1 MPEISKLENFENFG
15 NLNRLYLQD
24 VLYYKLILNYKKIFM
39 ARKSILVVD
48 DEKSQREILEMILS
62 SEGYDVTMASS
73 GEAAMK
79 FVADRHFDLV
89 LTDLKMT
96 GMSGLDLLKQLTDF
110 DKSIIVL
117 LLTAHGTVDSAVDAL
132 RLGAFDYLQKPYD
145 REKLLDTISRALNKL
160 TNLDAE
166 IVSASPEMDRV
177 KKLILKVAKS
187 NSTVLIRGESGTG
200 KELIA
205 RSIHNNSLRASE
217 VFQAVNCA
225 AINENLLESE
235 LFGHEKGSFTG
246 AVGEKKGLFEVAD
259 GGTLFLDEIGELDV
273 SLQAKLLRALQEK
286 QIRRVGATREINTDV
301 RVVAATNR
309 DLLKMTKEGSFR
321 EDLYYRLNVLSIE
334 IPPLRERR
342 SDVMLLMEYF
352 IKKHT
357 RDTNRKISL
366 SPEARRIFEDYSYP
380 GNVRQ
385 LESAIERAILLC
397 ENDTIT
403 VDDLPPE
410 MTQGT
415 RAASVSN
422 DLFKLPPEGVSFED
436 VERSLIM
443 QAMDRTDN
451 NITKSAKLL
460 GLTFRTLQYRLEK
473 FGIKRDGAEDEEE
486 A

>member
-1 MPEISKLENFENFG
+1 M
-15 NLNRLYLQD
+15 
-24 VLYYKLILNYKKIFM
+24 
-39 ARKSILVVD
+39 D
-48 DEKSQREILEMILS
+48 DEKSQREILELILS
-62 SEGYDVTMASS
+62 GEGYDVTTASS

-96 GMSGLDLLKQLTDF
+96 GMSGLDLLKELTDF

-160 TNLDAE
+160 STLDAE
-166 IVSASPEMDRV
+166 IVSESPEMDKV

-205 RSIHNNSLRASE
+205 RAIHKNSLRTDE
-217 VFQAVNCA
+217 IFQAVNCA

-246 AVGEKKGLFEVAD
+246 AINEKKGLFEVAD
-259 GGTLFLDEIGELDV
+259 GGTLFLDEIGELDIA
-273 SLQAKLLRALQEK
+273 LQAKLLRALQEK
-286 QIRRVGATREINTDV
+286 QIRRVGATRDINVDV

-309 DLLKMTKEGSFR
+309 DLLKMTEDKRFR

-334 IPPLRERR
+334 LPALRERT
-342 SDVMLLMEYF
+342 SDVPVLINYF
-352 IKKHT
+352 LEKHT
-357 RDTNRKISL
+357 RGTSRKVTIE
-366 SPEARRIFEDYSYP
+366 PAARKLLENYSYP
-380 GNVRQ
+380 GNIRQ
-385 LESAIERAILLC
+385 LESAIERAILLS
-397 ENDTIT
+397 ENNTIT
-403 VDDLPPE
+403 VEDLPPE
-410 MTQGT
+410 MIRET
-415 RAASVSN
+415 APASAD
-422 DLFKLPPEGVSFED
+422 DLFKLPAEGVNFED

-443 QAMDRTDN
+443 QAMERTDN

-473 FGIKRDGAEDEEE
+473 FGIKKETDGSEEE
-486 A
+486 EES

>member
-1 MPEISKLENFENFG
+1 
-15 NLNRLYLQD
+15 
-24 VLYYKLILNYKKIFM
+24 M

-62 SEGYDVTMASS
+62 GEGYDVTTASS

-96 GMSGLDLLKQLTDF
+96 GMSGLDLLKELTDF

-145 REKLLDTISRALNKL
+145 RDKLLDTISRALNKL
-160 TNLDAE
+160 STLDAE
-166 IVSASPEMDRV
+166 IVSESPEMDRV
-177 KKLILKVAKS
+177 KKLILKIANS

-205 RSIHNNSLRASE
+205 RSIHNNSPRTDQI
-217 VFQAVNCA
+217 FQAVNCA

-259 GGTLFLDEIGELDV
+259 GGTLFLDEIGELDIA
-273 SLQAKLLRALQEK
+273 LQAKILRALQEK
-286 QIRRVGATREINTDV
+286 QIRRVGGTKEINTDV

-309 DLLKMTKEGSFR
+309 DLLTMSQEGRFR

-334 IPPLRERR
+334 LPALRERG
-342 SDVMLLMEYF
+342 SDIPVLIDYF
-352 IKKHT
+352 LAKHT
-357 RDTNRKISL
+357 RGMNRKVTIE
-366 SPEARRIFEDYSYP
+366 PAARKLLENYNYP
-380 GNVRQ
+380 GNIRQ

-397 ENDTIT
+397 ENNQIT
-403 VDDLPPE
+403 TEDLPPE
-410 MTQGT
+410 MSQSS
-415 RAASVSN
+415 RPQSAN
-422 DLFKLPPEGVSFED
+422 DLFRLPAEGINFED
-436 VERSLIM
+436 VERSLIT
-443 QAMDRTDN
+443 QAMERTDN

-473 FGIKRDGAEDEEE
+473 FGYKKDADGATEENDES
-486 A
+486 

>member
-1 MPEISKLENFENFG
+1 
-15 NLNRLYLQD
+15 
-24 VLYYKLILNYKKIFM
+24 M

-62 SEGYDVTMASS
+62 GEGYDVTTASS

-96 GMSGLDLLKQLTDF
+96 GMSGLDLLKELTDF

-160 TNLDAE
+160 SNLDAE
-166 IVSASPEMDRV
+166 IVSESAEMDKV

-187 NSTVLIRGESGTG
+187 NSTLLIRGESGTG

-205 RSIHNNSLRASE
+205 RAIHNNSLRTDE

-246 AVGEKKGLFEVAD
+246 AINEKKGLFEIAD
-259 GGTLFLDEIGELDV
+259 GGTLFLDEIGELDI

-286 QIRRVGATREINTDV
+286 QIRRVGATRDINIDV

-309 DLLKMTKEGSFR
+309 DLLKMTEEKRFR

-334 IPPLRERR
+334 LPALRDRGSDIPVLI
-342 SDVMLLMEYF
+342 EYF
-352 IKKHT
+352 LKKHT
-357 RDTNRKISL
+357 RGTDRSVTIEPAARKL
-366 SPEARRIFEDYSYP
+366 LENYSYP
-380 GNVRQ
+380 GNIRQ
-385 LESAIERAILLC
+385 LESAIERAILLS
-397 ENDTIT
+397 ENNTIT
-403 VDDLPPE
+403 MEDLPPE
-410 MTQGT
+410 MVRET
-415 RAASVSN
+415 APASAD
-422 DLFKLPPEGVSFED
+422 DLFKLPAEGVNFED

-443 QAMDRTDN
+443 QAMERTDN

-473 FGIKRDGAEDEEE
+473 FGFKKDTDGTEDEEE

>member
-1 MPEISKLENFENFG
+1 
-15 NLNRLYLQD
+15 
-24 VLYYKLILNYKKIFM
+24 M

-62 SEGYDVTMASS
+62 DEGYDVTTASS

-79 FVADRHFDLV
+79 FVADRRFDLV

-96 GMSGLDLLKQLTDF
+96 GMSGLDLLKELTNF

-117 LLTAHGTVDSAVDAL
+117 LLTAHGSVDSAVDAL

-145 REKLLDTISRALNKL
+145 REKLLETISRALNSL
-160 TNLDAE
+160 TTLDAE

-187 NSTVLIRGESGTG
+187 NSTVMIRGESGTG

-205 RSIHNNSLRASE
+205 RAIHKNSLRSNE
-217 VFQAVNCA
+217 IFQAVNCA

-246 AVGEKKGLFEVAD
+246 AVADKKGLFEIAD
-259 GGTLFLDEIGELDV
+259 GGTLFLDEIGELDI

-286 QIRRVGATREINTDV
+286 QIRRVGGTKEINTDV

-309 DLLKMTKEGSFR
+309 DLLKMVEEQRFR

-334 IPPLRERR
+334 VPPLRERR
-342 SDVMLLMEYF
+342 SDTELLLDYF

-357 RDTNRKISL
+357 RGTDRKIEVSG
-366 SPEARRIFEDYSYP
+366 EAKRILLDYSYP

-397 ENDTIT
+397 EDNKIT
-403 VDDLPPE
+403 PDDLPPE
-410 MTQGT
+410 MLAG
-415 RAASVSN
+415 AKPA
-422 DLFKLPPEGVSFED
+422 DADELFKLPPEGVNFED
-436 VERSLIM
+436 VEKSLIM
-443 QAMDRTDN
+443 QAMERTDN

-473 FGIKRDGAEDEEE
+473 FGIKRDGTDEEE
-486 A
+486 ES

>member
-1 MPEISKLENFENFG
+1 
-15 NLNRLYLQD
+15 
-24 VLYYKLILNYKKIFM
+24 M

-62 SEGYDVTMASS
+62 GEGYDVTTASS

-96 GMSGLDLLKQLTDF
+96 GMSGLDLLKELTDF

-145 REKLLDTISRALNKL
+145 RVKLLDTVSRALNKL

-166 IVSASPEMDRV
+166 IVSESPEMDKV
-177 KKLILKVAKS
+177 KKLIVKVAKS

-205 RSIHNNSLRASE
+205 RAIHNNSLRASE

-246 AVGEKKGLFEVAD
+246 AIGEKKGLFEVAD
-259 GGTLFLDEIGELDV
+259 GGTLFLDEIGELDI
-273 SLQAKLLRALQEK
+273 SLQAKILRALQEK
-286 QIRRVGATREINTDV
+286 QIRRVGGTREINTDV

-309 DLLKMTKEGSFR
+309 DLLKMSQDGRFR

-334 IPPLRERR
+334 LPALRERR
-342 SDVMLLMEYF
+342 TDVPILMNYF
-352 IKKHT
+352 LEKHT
-357 RDTNRKISL
+357 RGTNFKVTIENSARKL
-366 SPEARRIFEDYSYP
+366 LENYSYP

-397 ENDTIT
+397 ENNVIT
-403 VDDLPPE
+403 TEDLPPE
-410 MTQGT
+410 MVRENAPTNS
-415 RAASVSN
+415 A
-422 DLFKLPPEGVSFED
+422 DLFKLPAEGINFED

-473 FGIKRDGAEDEEE
+473 FGFKKEGAEEEE
-486 A
+486 G